1 MIRGIEVAMAIKVHK
16 EVCNHCN
23 QHFLIDSSC
32 GGDYHPRVGLQW
44 FCSDCGRMKP
54 LIEVEIM
61 LSNRRKRQI
70 SVDIARKYQL
80 PFKECKTMALKIGG
94 KNEKEFVLAFS
105 TKLNS
110 IFDLKI
116 TPKGLE
122 KVL

>member
-1 MIRGIEVAMAIKVHK
+1 
-16 EVCNHCN
+16 
-23 QHFLIDSSC
+23 
-32 GGDYHPRVGLQW
+32 
-44 FCSDCGRMKP
+44 MKP

-94 KNEKEFVLAFS
+94 KDEKEFVLAFS